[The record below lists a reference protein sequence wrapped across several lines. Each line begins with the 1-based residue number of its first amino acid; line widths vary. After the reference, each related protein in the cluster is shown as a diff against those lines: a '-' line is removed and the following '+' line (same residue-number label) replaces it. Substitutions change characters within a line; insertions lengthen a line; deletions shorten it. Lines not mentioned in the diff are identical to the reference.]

1 MKNIKKRLILFTV
14 LLASLTF
21 ALPWMEIL
29 HSNYMYKGPNH
40 TAMYITG
47 QSASANL
54 TNAPFGGV
62 FSDVTNALI
71 YYIIGATNGV
81 CKFKPKDGVTCAQ
94 PLAVFAVDGA
104 PKKIIIDGG
113 KDCTAKL
120 LYVYVDGSSVGD
132 IKKVLIKG
140 YGEVGKIA
148 ISNKSDIVG
157 VTIQNVSKPSAGNE
171 VAGNIHSVI
180 VSGKLKKLQS
190 NFGGIG
196 GALTNIGVVSVE
208 TPSPKGQIKVS
219 SKAEMSHLLF
229 CGGLVNGGYDFADAY
244 NECWATQQVD
254 LTVVKMGSIKKLKTK
269 SIGPAIFGL
278 QVEKKYKNASK
289 LKITDVVGM
298 ENFVE

>member
-1 MKNIKKRLILFTV
+1 MKNLLKCLILLIIILT
-14 LLASLTF
+14 SLTF
-21 ALPWMEIL
+21 AFPWSDISN
-29 HSNYMYKGPNH
+29 SNYQYKGPNH

-47 QSASANL
+47 SGASSNL
-54 TNAPFGGV
+54 TNAPMGGV

-81 CKFKPKDGVTCAQ
+81 CKFKPKEGVTSAQ
-94 PLAVFAVDGA
+94 PLAVFAVNGA

-132 IKKVLIKG
+132 IKKVLVNG

-148 ISNKSDIVG
+148 ISNKSDFTG

-196 GALTNIGVVSVE
+196 GSSTNIGVVSVE
-208 TPSPKGQIKVS
+208 APSPKGQIKVG
-219 SKAEMSHLLF
+219 SKAEMSNLIF
-229 CGGLVNGGYDFADAY
+229 CGGLVNGGYDFDDAY
-244 NECWATQQVD
+244 NECLATQQVD

-278 QVEKKYKNASK
+278 QVEKKYKDASK
-289 LKITDVVGM
+289 PKITDVIGT